1 MPRKKYPKPQPIESM
16 TIYEGIMPIL
26 VEIWNNPA
34 DSGGRGSWKQRKAG
48 DALNLLIEVYAEKL
62 LNPLNP
68 PNFSD
73 VTLRRL
79 LSKRQTL
86 NLVDDIKSVL
96 RRKNISLGKTALW
109 LLAKELQNT
118 FVALRNATI
127 NNQENLGHLPIDSPE
142 YIIRQKL
149 LKGTF

>member
-1 MPRKKYPKPQPIESM
+1 MARKKYPKPQPIERM
-16 TIYEGIMPIL
+16 TIYQGIMPI
-26 VEIWNNPA
+26 VIEVWNNPA
-34 DSGGRGSWKQRKAG
+34 DSGERGSWKQRKAG
-48 DALNLLIEVYAEKL
+48 DALNILIEVYADKL

-68 PNFSD
+68 PNVSD
-73 VTLRRL
+73 ITLRRL

-96 RRKNISLGKTALW
+96 RRKNISFGKTALW

-127 NNQENLGHLPIDSPE
+127 NNQANLGHLPIDSPE
-142 YIIRQKL
+142 YILRQKL

>member
-1 MPRKKYPKPQPIESM
+1 
-16 TIYEGIMPIL
+16 
-26 VEIWNNPA
+26 
-34 DSGGRGSWKQRKAG
+34 
-48 DALNLLIEVYAEKL
+48 
-62 LNPLNP
+62 
-68 PNFSD
+68 
-73 VTLRRL
+73 
-79 LSKRQTL
+79 
-86 NLVDDIKSVL
+86 LVDDIKSVL